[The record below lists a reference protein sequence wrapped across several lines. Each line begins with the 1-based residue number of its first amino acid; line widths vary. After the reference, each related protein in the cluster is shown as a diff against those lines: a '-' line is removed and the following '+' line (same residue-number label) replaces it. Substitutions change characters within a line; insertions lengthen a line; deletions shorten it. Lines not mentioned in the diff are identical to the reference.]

1 MALEITTRESRE
13 IELNGRVERRNSTIQ
28 QLRRELKEA
37 QSVQPREEKEISG
50 DLGVG
55 REKERG
61 MF

>member
-1 MALEITTRESRE
+1 MALEITTRETRE
-13 IELNGRVERRNSTIQ
+13 T
-28 QLRRELKEA
+28 RELKEA